1 MTYTFDMY
9 QTLGIAVV
17 MLLVGEWLRK
27 RITILQKYCIPA
39 PVIGGLIFAL
49 IMTMAYGFGGF
60 DFKYD
65 DTVKDICMVMFF
77 ASVGFQAD
85 LKVLKSG
92 GISLII
98 FLVIITALVFA
109 QNGTSLGI
117 ASLLGVDS
125 KVGLATGSIPMLGGH
140 GTAGA
145 FGPILEDFGLTG
157 ATAICTAA
165 ATYGLIA
172 GSIMG
177 GPLAQSLIR
186 RHHLLEKAGSEAASV
201 TETESEETKRY
212 SLSGY
217 ASAAYQ
223 LTISM
228 GLGTVVTW
236 LLSLTGLKFPKYI
249 GALIVALLMR
259 NIGDRIK
266 PGRIRTEEINGLGS
280 ISLNIFLGI
289 AMITLKM
296 WQMAALALP
305 MLLLLLA
312 QTVLMFLFA
321 RFIVFNFMGRD
332 YDAAVLAAGTC
343 GFGMGAT
350 PNAMANMQAV
360 TGKYRPSVK
369 AYLLVPIVGGMF
381 SDIINSLTITLFINM
396 I

>member
-17 MLLVGEWLRK
+17 MLLLGEWLKK
-27 RITILQKYCIPA
+27 RSRFLQKYCIPA
-39 PVIGGLIFAL
+39 PVIGGLIFAM
-49 IMTMAYGFGGF
+49 IMTIVHCFSGH
-60 DFKYD
+60 DFEYD
-65 DTVKDICMVMFF
+65 DTLRSVCMVIFF

-85 LKVLKSG
+85 FKVLKSG

-98 FLVIITALVFA
+98 FLVIIAALIFA
-109 QNGTSLGI
+109 QNGAALGI
-117 ASLLGVDS
+117 AKLIGADS
-125 KVGLATGSIPMLGGH
+125 KMGLATGSIPMTGGH

-177 GPLAQSLIR
+177 GPIAHSLILKHR
-186 RHHLLEKAGSEAASV
+186 LLDKSSGDEASV
-201 TETESEETKRY
+201 TAEENAETQRY
-212 SLSGY
+212 SPAGY
-217 ASAAYQ
+217 AAATYQ
-223 LTISM
+223 LAIAM
-228 GLGTVVTW
+228 GLGTLVSW
-236 LLSLTGLKFPKYI
+236 LLSLTGLKFPQYF
-249 GALIVALLMR
+249 GALTVALIMR
-259 NIGDRIK
+259 NAGDRIR
-266 PGRIRTEEINGLGS
+266 PGIIRTEEINGLGN

-289 AMITLKM
+289 AMITLKL
-296 WQMAALALP
+296 WQLADLALP
-305 MLLLLLA
+305 MIILLLA

-321 RFIVFNFMGRD
+321 RFVVFNFMGRD

-350 PNAMANMQAV
+350 PNAMANMQAI
-360 TGKYRPSVK
+360 TQKYRPSVK

-381 SDIINSLTITLFINM
+381 TDIINSLTITLFINM